1 MKDEMDAAKRRQQYL
16 LYGATVVAVILLVAV
31 ITLLVRRRQPLE
43 DRIDY
48 ITEGLTVDEV
58 LDAQERELSQE
69 EKEKARIAE
78 KIRSQVR
85 NQPDKAAELI
95 KAWLNEDLR

>member
-1 MKDEMDAAKRRQQYL
+1 MKGKWMPLKDASSIYL
-16 LYGATVVAVILLVAV
+16 RCYGCGSYSAVAV
-31 ITLLVRRRQPLE
+31 ITLLVERQPLE